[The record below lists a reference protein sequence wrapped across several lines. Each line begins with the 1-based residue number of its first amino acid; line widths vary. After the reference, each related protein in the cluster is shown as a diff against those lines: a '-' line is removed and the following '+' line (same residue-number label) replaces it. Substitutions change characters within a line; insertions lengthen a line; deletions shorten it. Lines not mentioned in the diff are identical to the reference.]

1 MTRRRDAR
9 PITAGLHSSHRSITK
24 RRRVAVTVT
33 THPGR
38 VRRMAR
44 PSKGPR
50 GAHMCLPHPAVSRK
64 LDELVAKSAVSSV
77 SQYVADVLALHVGLP
92 EHVRELNRQTLVATE
107 PRVVARRYE
116 RLMVRPHTQVSERLR
131 RLQQDSGVT
140 SISQYLA
147 DFLALHVGLPEHVR
161 ELDRQEVLPLQTSA

>member
-1 MTRRRDAR
+1 MTACGVSVTLALL
-9 PITAGLHSSHRSITK
+9 ICHRSITTA
-24 RRRVAVTVT
+24 RRVEVTVT
-33 THPGR
+33 AHPGR
-38 VRRMAR
+38 VRLMAR

-50 GAHMCLPHPAVSRK
+50 GAHMCLPHRDVSRK

-92 EHVRELNRQTLVATE
+92 EHVRELDRQTLVATE

-116 RLMVRPHTQVSERLR
+116 RLMVRPHSQVSERLR
-131 RLQQDSGVT
+131 RLQRDSGV
-140 SISQYLA
+140 SSVSQYLA

>member
-1 MTRRRDAR
+1 MTACGVSVTLALL
-9 PITAGLHSSHRSITK
+9 ICHRSITTA
-24 RRRVAVTVT
+24 RRVEVTVT
-33 THPGR
+33 AHPGR

-50 GAHMCLPHPAVSRK
+50 GAHMCLPHRDVSRK

-92 EHVRELNRQTLVATE
+92 EHVRELDRQTLVATE
-107 PRVVARRYE
+107 PRVEARRYE
-116 RLMVRPHTQVSERLR
+116 RLMVRPHSQVSERLR
-131 RLQQDSGVT
+131 RLQRDSGV
-140 SISQYLA
+140 SSVSQYLA